1 MTVQKKKKKKFLISQ
16 EEIMTQ
22 RGCGC
27 PVFGGVGDQA
37 GWGPEQ
43 LDLVLDLMVNNPG
56 HDRVLEPG
64 DL

>member
-1 MTVQKKKKKKFLISQ
+1 
-16 EEIMTQ
+16 MTQ